1 MKPLFKKLF
10 FLWGW
15 AGLLLVFLKSA
26 DRFFTTGGV
35 HSAYVA
41 ALSTIWLAGTAFFG
55 FAYLLADNPKDRGQK
70 DQ

>member
-1 MKPLFKKLF
+1 MKPLFKRLF

-15 AGLLLVFLKSA
+15 AGLLLVFLESA
-26 DRFFTTGGV
+26 DRFFTLGV